1 MPEEEPAASSA
12 PFIPRDADEP
22 PMPPAPWR
30 LFGSKSFFR
39 LWLAQFVSSL
49 GDWIGL
55 IAILAIAARVSNNS
69 GAAVSLVMVTRVV
82 PGFFL
87 GTVGGVIIDK
97 FDRRKVMVSCDIG
110 RSCLLLAL
118 PFMESLPGLVL
129 ISLGL
134 EVLTLLWGPAQAATV
149 PNLVRED
156 QLSAANS
163 LSLAA
168 SYGTFPIA
176 SIIFSLLAG
185 FATVLGELDL
195 ISAFKV
201 DQEFLALVFDAMTFL
216 VSAAIVWRLPIPGRQ
231 RPKGTRIDWT
241 ETFRDIK
248 EGLVFIRRQPL
259 VRGVIIGLGFG
270 IIGAGAMI
278 PLGPSFAT
286 EVLNGGSAAFG
297 ALMTAL
303 GFGAAFGVVGL
314 LWFQSRLPKG
324 PIFAFAVLG
333 VGAFLVLAASCS
345 SVAPAVLFIGAVG
358 ACAGTSY
365 VTGFTLLQENSS
377 DEIRGRTFATL
388 YTVIR
393 LCLLI
398 SLTISPLWAD
408 FWDWVTNQLFTDQTV
423 VIGSISYVIPG
434 VRIALW
440 GGGLIAYTA
449 GIVALRSVRRAR
461 RLAAG
466 DQSAP
471 EPGSAST

>member
-12 PFIPRDADEP
+12 PFIPRDADAP

-110 RSCLLLAL
+110 RASLLLAL

-129 ISLGL
+129 VSLGL

-149 PNLVRED
+149 PNLVREE

-185 FATVLGELDL
+185 LATVLGELDL
-195 ISAFKV
+195 IAAFKV

-216 VSAAIVWRLPIPGRQ
+216 VSAAIVWRLPIPRRD

-248 EGLVFIRRQPL
+248 EGLVFIRD
-259 VRGVIIGLGFG
+259 
-270 IIGAGAMI
+270 
-278 PLGPSFAT
+278 
-286 EVLNGGSAAFG
+286 
-297 ALMTAL
+297 
-303 GFGAAFGVVGL
+303 
-314 LWFQSRLPKG
+314 
-324 PIFAFAVLG
+324 
-333 VGAFLVLAASCS
+333 AAS
-345 SVAPAVLFIGAVG
+345 
-358 ACAGTSY
+358 
-365 VTGFTLLQENSS
+365 
-377 DEIRGRTFATL
+377 
-388 YTVIR
+388 
-393 LCLLI
+393 
-398 SLTISPLWAD
+398 
-408 FWDWVTNQLFTDQTV
+408 
-423 VIGSISYVIPG
+423 
-434 VRIALW
+434 
-440 GGGLIAYTA
+440 
-449 GIVALRSVRRAR
+449 RAR
-461 RLAAG
+461 RDHRPRVRHHRRGRDDPARPVVRHRSAGRRERGLRGADDRTRVRGRVRRGGTAVVPEQAA
-466 DQSAP
+466 
-471 EPGSAST
+471 PGAGVRLRRSRSGRVPRAGGVVLVGRAGGVVHRRGRCVRGHVVRRRLHVVAGELE